1 MRDTNPPDDR
11 GAIGTDDRFTIEP
24 TPLDGLVV
32 VTRHPRRDE
41 RGSLERLFC
50 EHDLASLLPAGRRIV
65 QVNRT
70 CTRTPGT
77 IRGMHFQRP
86 PHAEL
91 KIVSCLRGAV
101 FDVAVDLRPWST
113 TFLEWH
119 GVTLEA
125 EAHTALVIPEGFAH
139 GFQSLVADTELLYFH
154 TAAWTAGAEG
164 ALHALDP
171 ALAIR
176 WPLPVAAMS
185 DRDRTHPFVAADR
198 RATRS
203 TWEEAA

>member
-1 MRDTNPPDDR
+1 MKDTNPPDDR
-11 GAIGTDDRFTIEP
+11 VAIGSDDRFTIEP

-101 FDVAVDLRPWST
+101 FDVAVDLRPDSPTW
-113 TFLEWH
+113 LQWH
-119 GVTLEA
+119 GVVISA
-125 EAHTALVIPEGFAH
+125 DAHDAVVIPEGFAH
-139 GFQSLVADTELLYFH
+139 GFQTLCGDCELLYFH
-154 TAAWTAGAEG
+154 TAAWSAEAEA
-164 ALHALDP
+164 ALHPLDP
-171 ALAIR
+171 AVGIR
-176 WPLPVAAMS
+176 WPKPVAALS
-185 DRDRTHPFVAADR
+185 DRDRSHPLLGSAPGR
-198 RATRS
+198 PTPRQ
-203 TWEEAA
+203 EAA